1 MVVVVME
8 GLAVVGVQVSAVV
21 GVQVSAMVEQLV
33 VLVRWPFGL
42 QVGVLF
48 LDDVYGQA

>member
-8 GLAVVGVQVSAVV
+8 GLAVV